1 MGAMPSAH
9 RSSSAPSAVCG
20 ADRRSWGGELPGRLV
35 VGGQRVR
42 DDALWV
48 LVGAWE
54 RQLNMKRK
62 TDVLHKVNDDV
73 ITNVGG
79 DVLQGL

>member
-1 MGAMPSAH
+1 MLWVLDLEDDSTLA
-9 RSSSAPSAVCG
+9 AP
-20 ADRRSWGGELPGRLV
+20 LPPP
-35 VGGQRVR
+35 RVR
-42 DDALWV
+42 DGALWV

>member
-1 MGAMPSAH
+1 MDLDLEDDSTLA
-9 RSSSAPSAVCG
+9 
-20 ADRRSWGGELPGRLV
+20 LPRCPLAL
-35 VGGQRVR
+35 R
-42 DDALWV
+42 DGALWV